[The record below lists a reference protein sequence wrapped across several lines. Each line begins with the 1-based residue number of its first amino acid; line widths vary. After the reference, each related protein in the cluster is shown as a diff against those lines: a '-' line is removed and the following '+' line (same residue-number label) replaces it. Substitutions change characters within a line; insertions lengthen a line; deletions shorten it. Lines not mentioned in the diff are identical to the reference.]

1 MDGKLNNFLGFFKK
15 IVLSK
20 EDLKNS
26 IIRIVKQ
33 KANLEL
39 KEENVEIKKTSLHF
53 NISQTLKSHLFIKK
67 DEILDAFRK
76 EKIPISSI
84 NW

>member
-39 KEENVEIKKTSLHF
+39 KEENVEIKKTSIH
-53 NISQTLKSHLFIKK
+53 FIKK